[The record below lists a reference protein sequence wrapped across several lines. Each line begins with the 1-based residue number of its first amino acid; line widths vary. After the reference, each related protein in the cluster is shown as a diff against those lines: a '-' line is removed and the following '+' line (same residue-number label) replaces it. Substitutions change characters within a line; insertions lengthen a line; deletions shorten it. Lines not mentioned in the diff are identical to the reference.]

1 MIETIN
7 ANCLDVLK
15 QTAANSQDLIF
26 CDPPYALGS
35 DVIIR
40 KDGKPDY
47 RKAVDFMSKWQQP
60 DGYFW
65 EQWFNEAFRVLR
77 YGGRVVMFGMDRQL
91 MLNKYYAC
99 FAGFAEQQSLYWY
112 FISNFPKASDL
123 GKMLDKNAGAN
134 TDALDLKYQFRQYL
148 RLRLLESG
156 SKQSDIN
163 KLLGTQMAGHYFG
176 ESQPAIPTIEH
187 YEKLKAFLNL
197 SDEYDFLIYER
208 PKDTIEAEREVI
220 GEKKGTNQ
228 DSIAYGKF
236 NDKVID
242 ITTPATTLAQK
253 YNGMKY
259 SIAPLKQ
266 TNETILVFQ
275 KPYKTGSCLHDTL
288 AYENG
293 DDTCMCGAVDV
304 EGNRCEI
311 LDTDTDKRIG
321 TDATSNRHTDE
332 FGMFGI
338 NSDGV
343 RMYKENGRYPAQT
356 YCDDEAAK
364 VLDGQSG
371 ISKSN
376 GAFPKETEAEYSNIF
391 GKKKPKNKE
400 RINLT
405 DTGGCSRILHRCNY
419 DLNDYDIYHYCP
431 KVSNRERNEGCGILE
446 SKRASHFGY
455 DLGLGNAG
463 EGMFKDRNPIKNN
476 THPTVK
482 PIALLKKIIA
492 LFKTP
497 NELHVLDPFMGSG
510 SMGIA
515 CIELGVSYT
524 GVELDPEYY
533 TIAQTRLAHHKK
545 QKQSKLF

>member
-1 MIETIN
+1 MVKTIN

-15 QTAANSQDLIF
+15 ETAANSQDLIF

-65 EQWFNEAFRVLR
+65 EQWFSEAFRVLR

-123 GKMLDKNAGAN
+123 GKMLDKNAGA
-134 TDALDLKYQFRQYL
+134 
-148 RLRLLESG
+148 
-156 SKQSDIN
+156 
-163 KLLGTQMAGHYFG
+163 
-176 ESQPAIPTIEH
+176 
-187 YEKLKAFLNL
+187 
-197 SDEYDFLIYER
+197 
-208 PKDTIEAEREVI
+208 EREVV
-220 GEKKGTNQ
+220 GYTNRHT
-228 DSIAYGKF
+228 DNGISKCTIIKLSRNGVCDETGKTF
-236 NDKVID
+236 E
-242 ITTPATTLAQK
+242 TAPATTLAQK

-304 EGNRCEI
+304 EGNRCETNEDLNGGGYNI
-311 LDTDTDKRIG
+311 KG
-321 TDATSNRHTDE
+321 TSKKDLSNATSFATKVINKE
-332 FGMFGI
+332 F
-338 NSDGV
+338 
-343 RMYKENGRYPAQT
+343 EQPNGRYPAQT
-356 YCDDEAAK
+356 YLDDEAAK
-364 VLDGQSG
+364 VLDRQSG
-371 ISKSN
+371 ICKSGRLGIGHVGSNSFGVCKTDRKKNAISK
-376 GAFPKETEAEYSNIF
+376 EYGN
-391 GKKKPKNKE
+391 
-400 RINLT
+400 

-431 KVSNRERNEGCGILE
+431 KVSNKERNEGCENLVD
-446 SKRASHFGY
+446 SKRADVNKMMGDAGDFKTGS
-455 DLGLGNAG
+455 GN
-463 EGMFKDRNPIKNN
+463 DRNVLFKNH
-476 THPTVK
+476 HPTVK
-482 PIALLKKIIA
+482 PIQLLKKIIA

-497 NELHVLDPFMGSG
+497 NPLHVLDPFMGSG

-533 TIAQTRLAHHKK
+533 TIAQTRLAHHNKK
-545 QKQSKLF
+545 NNSKLF

>member
-15 QTAANSQDLIF
+15 ETAANSQDLIF

-65 EQWFNEAFRVLR
+65 EQWFNEAFRVLK

-99 FAGFAEQQSLYWY
+99 FAGFAEQQSLYWF
-112 FISNFPKASDL
+112 FISSFPKASDL
-123 GKMLDKNAGAN
+123 GKMLDKNAGA
-134 TDALDLKYQFRQYL
+134 K
-148 RLRLLESG
+148 
-156 SKQSDIN
+156 
-163 KLLGTQMAGHYFG
+163 
-176 ESQPAIPTIEH
+176 
-187 YEKLKAFLNL
+187 
-197 SDEYDFLIYER
+197 
-208 PKDTIEAEREVI
+208 REVV
-220 GEKKGTNQ
+220 GFTNRHTTKHKENGT
-228 DSIAYGKF
+228 SIVLARNGVCEETGKTF
-236 NDKVID
+236 E
-242 ITTPATTLAQK
+242 TTPATTLAQK

-304 EGNRCEI
+304 EGNRCGFESEN
-311 LDTDTDKRIG
+311 DK
-321 TDATSNRHTDE
+321 ALSTSIRL
-332 FGMFGI
+332 
-338 NSDGV
+338 NSNT
-343 RMYKENGRYPAQT
+343 YKDRSTISFKQNFLNERGHENGRYPAQT

-364 VLDGQSG
+364 VLDRQSG
-371 ISKSN
+371 NCGGHGVK
-376 GAFPKETEAEYSNIF
+376 T
-391 GKKKPKNKE
+391 KKIYDAKAGTNTYGVQD
-400 RINLT
+400 RQVFSHN

-419 DLNDYDIYHYCP
+419 DLNDYDIYMYCP
-431 KVSNRERNEGCGILE
+431 KVSNKERNEGCEVLE
-446 SKRASHFGY
+446 EKRRAT
-455 DLGLGNAG
+455 LAG
-463 EGMFKDRNPIKNN
+463 ADNDGVLDDVSERFRTSPAKNH
-476 THPTVK
+476 HPTVK
-482 PIALLKKIIA
+482 PIALLKKIIQ

-497 NELHVLDPFMGSG
+497 NPLHVLDPFMGSG

-524 GVELDPEYY
+524 GVELDTEYY
-533 TIAQTRLAHHKK
+533 TIAQTRLSHHNTKNK
-545 QKQSKLF
+545 SKLF

>member
-112 FISNFPKASDL
+112 FIGNFPKASDL
-123 GKMLDKNAGAN
+123 GKMLDRNAG
-134 TDALDLKYQFRQYL
+134 
-148 RLRLLESG
+148 
-156 SKQSDIN
+156 
-163 KLLGTQMAGHYFG
+163 
-176 ESQPAIPTIEH
+176 
-187 YEKLKAFLNL
+187 
-197 SDEYDFLIYER
+197 
-208 PKDTIEAEREVI
+208 AEREVLGI
-220 GEKKGTNQ
+220 NPNSGNDMNTLN
-228 DSIAYGKF
+228 GK
-236 NDKVID
+236 
-242 ITTPATTLAQK
+242 ITESTLTAPATTLAQK

-304 EGNRCEI
+304 EGNRCGIDENEPN
-311 LDTDTDKRIG
+311 KRTNAKNHKRTIDNG
-321 TDATSNRHTDE
+321 VTEYGQGNMKIKDGKHACLHDLG
-332 FGMFGI
+332 FH
-338 NSDGV
+338 NSS
-343 RMYKENGRYPAQT
+343 GRYPAQT

-371 ISKSN
+371 LCKSGGGRKGEEGKRRYYKTMISDI
-376 GAFPKETEAEYSNIF
+376 ATQ
-391 GKKKPKNKE
+391 NKVGSFE
-400 RINLT
+400 EIQKTWKYDPIRDDYFSLAPVHA
-405 DTGGCSRILHRCNY
+405 DTGGCSRILHKCNY
-419 DLNDYDIYHYCP
+419 DLNDYDIYHYRP
-431 KVSNRERNEGCGILE
+431 KVSNKERNEGCDSLE
-446 SKRASHFGY
+446 EKSTEKLQQRVLNGS
-455 DLGLGNAG
+455 G
-463 EGMFKDRNPIKNN
+463 ELLNGTGTVQPQKNH
-476 THPTVK
+476 HPTVK

-524 GVELDPEYY
+524 GIELDPEYY

-545 QKQSKLF
+545 QKQNKLF

>member
-15 QTAANSQDLIF
+15 ETAANSQDLIF

-65 EQWFNEAFRVLR
+65 EQWFAEAFRVLR

-112 FISNFPKASDL
+112 FISNFPKATDL
-123 GKMLDKNAGAN
+123 SKQIDKNAGA
-134 TDALDLKYQFRQYL
+134 
-148 RLRLLESG
+148 
-156 SKQSDIN
+156 
-163 KLLGTQMAGHYFG
+163 
-176 ESQPAIPTIEH
+176 
-187 YEKLKAFLNL
+187 
-197 SDEYDFLIYER
+197 ER
-208 PKDTIEAEREVI
+208 DVI
-220 GEKKGTNQ
+220 GTKISEGGRSGNTSGIEN
-228 DSIAYGKF
+228 F
-236 NDKVID
+236 NKEID
-242 ITTPATTLAQK
+242 ITAPSTDLAKK
-253 YNGMKY
+253 YEGYKY
-259 SIAPLKQ
+259 SISPLKQ

-304 EGNRCEI
+304 EGNRCE
-311 LDTDTDKRIG
+311 LTEEQKVAEVKRAG
-321 TDATSNRHTDE
+321 YKD
-332 FGMFGI
+332 GI
-338 NSDGV
+338 NHVKKADTERNFNVSIAKNIDHNSLDFV
-343 RMYKENGRYPAQT
+343 STGRYPAQT

-364 VLDGQSG
+364 VLDRQSG
-371 ISKSN
+371 NCGGHSVK
-376 GAFPKETEAEYSNIF
+376 T
-391 GKKKPKNKE
+391 KKIYDAKAGTNTYGVQD
-400 RINLT
+400 RQVFSHN

-431 KVSNRERNEGCGILE
+431 KVSNKERNEGCENLVD
-446 SKRASHFGY
+446 SKRADVNKMMGDAGDFKTGS
-455 DLGLGNAG
+455 GN
-463 EGMFKDRNPIKNN
+463 DRNVLFKNH
-476 THPTVK
+476 HPTVK
-482 PIALLKKIIA
+482 PIQLLKKIIA

-497 NELHVLDPFMGSG
+497 NPLHVLDPFMGSG

-524 GVELDPEYY
+524 GVELDAEYY
-533 TIAQTRLAHHKK
+533 TIAQTRLAHHNTKNK
-545 QKQSKLF
+545 SKLF

>member
-1 MIETIN
+1 MIQTIN
-7 ANCLDVLK
+7 ANCLDTMKVM
-15 QTAANSQDLIF
+15 AANSQDLIF

-99 FAGFAEQQSLYWY
+99 FAGFAEQQSLYWF
-112 FISNFPKASDL
+112 FISSFPKASDL
-123 GKMLDKNAGAN
+123 GKMLDKNAGA
-134 TDALDLKYQFRQYL
+134 
-148 RLRLLESG
+148 
-156 SKQSDIN
+156 
-163 KLLGTQMAGHYFG
+163 
-176 ESQPAIPTIEH
+176 
-187 YEKLKAFLNL
+187 
-197 SDEYDFLIYER
+197 
-208 PKDTIEAEREVI
+208 EREVLCKNSGAKNNAI
-220 GEKKGTNQ
+220 NSTASSFVRGSVGYKE
-228 DSIAYGKF
+228 DF
-236 NDKVID
+236 DL
-242 ITTPATTLAQK
+242 TTPATPLAQK
-253 YNGMKY
+253 YDGMKY

-293 DDTCMCGAVDV
+293 DAECMCGAVDV
-304 EGNRCEI
+304 ERNRCEI

-338 NSDGV
+338 NSDGI

-371 ISKSN
+371 ICKSGGGVKLTGTGRGKSN
-376 GAFPKETEAEYSNIF
+376 FHKNTIQGKEWT
-391 GKKKPKNKE
+391 P
-400 RINLT
+400 
-405 DTGGCSRILHRCNY
+405 DTGGCSRILHKCNY
-419 DLNDYDIYHYCP
+419 DINDYDIYHYCP
-431 KVSNRERNEGCGILE
+431 KVSNKERNEGCGHLDKKIKDGHNLLASSFRE
-446 SKRASHFGY
+446 DLRSKNGGY
-455 DLGLGNAG
+455 ENKPA
-463 EGMFKDRNPIKNN
+463 MPQSNN
-476 THPTVK
+476 HPTVK
-482 PIALLKKIIA
+482 PIQLLKKIIQ

-497 NELHVLDPFMGSG
+497 NDLHVLDPFMGSG

-524 GVELDPEYY
+524 GIELDPEYY
-533 TIAQTRLAHHKK
+533 TIAQTRLSHHENKK
-545 QKQSKLF
+545 HSKLF

>member
-15 QTAANSQDLIF
+15 KTAANSQDLIF

-65 EQWFNEAFRVLR
+65 EAWFAEAFRVLR

-123 GKMLDKNAGAN
+123 GKMLDKNAGA
-134 TDALDLKYQFRQYL
+134 
-148 RLRLLESG
+148 
-156 SKQSDIN
+156 
-163 KLLGTQMAGHYFG
+163 
-176 ESQPAIPTIEH
+176 
-187 YEKLKAFLNL
+187 
-197 SDEYDFLIYER
+197 
-208 PKDTIEAEREVI
+208 EREVV
-220 GEKKGTNQ
+220 GEGEHWGRANRTSKNKSDKNMVFKYDGKAEQ
-228 DSIAYGKF
+228 IAS
-236 NDKVID
+236 VQPL
-242 ITTPATTLAQK
+242 TAPATTLAQK
-253 YNGMKY
+253 YDGMKY

-304 EGNRCEI
+304 EGNRCGYRSEN
-311 LDTDTDKRIG
+311 DK
-321 TDATSNRHTDE
+321 TLSTSIRL
-332 FGMFGI
+332 
-338 NSDGV
+338 NSDT
-343 RMYKENGRYPAQT
+343 YKDKSIISFKQNFLNERGHENGRYPAQT

-371 ISKSN
+371 VSKSN
-376 GAFPKETEAEYSNIF
+376 GAFPKATGSNKNNKTFANIGSIAE
-391 GKKKPKNKE
+391 K
-400 RINLT
+400 RIELS

-431 KVSNRERNEGCGILE
+431 KVSNKERNEGCGDLE
-446 SKRASHFGY
+446 QKIKDGHNLLASSFREDLRSKNGGY
-455 DLGLGNAG
+455 ENKPA
-463 EGMFKDRNPIKNN
+463 MPQSNN
-476 THPTVK
+476 HPTVK
-482 PIALLKKIIA
+482 PIALLKKIIQ

-524 GVELDPEYY
+524 GIELDPEYY

-545 QKQSKLF
+545 QKQNKLF

>member
-15 QTAANSQDLIF
+15 ETAANSQDLIF

-47 RKAVDFMSKWQQP
+47 RKAVDFMAKWQQP

-65 EQWFNEAFRVLR
+65 EQWFAEAFRVLR
-77 YGGRVVMFGMDRQL
+77 YGGRVVMFGMDRQI

-99 FAGFAEQQSLYWY
+99 FAGFAEQQSIYWY
-112 FISNFPKASDL
+112 TISGFPKASDL
-123 GKMLDKNAGAN
+123 SKMLDKNAGA
-134 TDALDLKYQFRQYL
+134 
-148 RLRLLESG
+148 
-156 SKQSDIN
+156 
-163 KLLGTQMAGHYFG
+163 
-176 ESQPAIPTIEH
+176 
-187 YEKLKAFLNL
+187 
-197 SDEYDFLIYER
+197 
-208 PKDTIEAEREVI
+208 EREVV
-220 GEKKGTNQ
+220 GKKTDGRYASDFQNGNNPFVGMQKDSTKEVSDKITN
-228 DSIAYGKF
+228 
-236 NDKVID
+236 

-304 EGNRCEI
+304 EGNRC
-311 LDTDTDKRIG
+311 
-321 TDATSNRHTDE
+321 ATEDNLN
-332 FGMFGI
+332 GGAYCG
-338 NSDGV
+338 NSEQQKNKVYGK
-343 RMYKENGRYPAQT
+343 YKMLQPQDFEQPTGRYPAQT

-364 VLDGQSG
+364 VLDRQSG
-371 ISKSN
+371 VQKGSDSIRNNKNSVTTGKDSN
-376 GAFPKETEAEYSNIF
+376 TSCY
-391 GKKKPKNKE
+391 GKYNDCTTKGHA
-400 RINLT
+400 

-431 KVSNRERNEGCGILE
+431 KVSNKERNEGT
-446 SKRASHFGY
+446 Y
-455 DLGLGNAG
+455 
-463 EGMFKDRNPIKNN
+463 NN
-476 THPTVK
+476 RHPTLK
-482 PIALLKKIIA
+482 PISLLKKIIQ

-497 NELHVLDPFMGSG
+497 NPLHVLDPFMGSG

-524 GVELDPEYY
+524 GVELDAEYY
-533 TIAQTRLAHHKK
+533 TIAQTRLAHHNTKNK
-545 QKQSKLF
+545 NKLF

>member
-293 DDTCMCGAVDV
+293 DNTCMCGAVDV
-304 EGNRCEI
+304 EGNRCGTSSGDLSQMKAKEHKNSFDI
-311 LDTDTDKRIG
+311 ENANVAFVLKRDYE
-321 TDATSNRHTDE
+321 TNT
-332 FGMFGI
+332 
-338 NSDGV
+338 
-343 RMYKENGRYPAQT
+343 NGRYPAQT
-356 YCDDEAAK
+356 YLDDEAAK

-371 ISKSN
+371 ISKSDSVN
-376 GAFPKETEAEYSNIF
+376 GVTDCKLGTTSTLRRN
-391 GKKKPKNKE
+391 
-400 RINLT
+400 

-431 KVSNRERNEGCGILE
+431 KVSNKERNEGCGILE

-524 GVELDPEYY
+524 GVELDAEYY
-533 TIAQTRLAHHKK
+533 TIAQTRLAHHNTKNN
-545 QKQSKLF
+545 SKLF

>member
-15 QTAANSQDLIF
+15 ETAANSQDLIF

-47 RKAVDFMSKWQQP
+47 RKAVDFMAKWQQP

-65 EQWFNEAFRVLR
+65 EQWFAEAFRVLR

-112 FISNFPKASDL
+112 TISGFPKASDL
-123 GKMLDKNAGAN
+123 A
-134 TDALDLKYQFRQYL
+134 
-148 RLRLLESG
+148 
-156 SKQSDIN
+156 KQIDRN
-163 KLLGTQMAGHYFG
+163 VG
-176 ESQPAIPTIEH
+176 
-187 YEKLKAFLNL
+187 
-197 SDEYDFLIYER
+197 
-208 PKDTIEAEREVI
+208 AEREI
-220 GEKKGTNQ
+220 LGANPNSRPNCSGNDMNTLN
-228 DSIAYGKF
+228 GK
-236 NDKVID
+236 ITEST

-253 YNGMKY
+253 YDGMKY

-293 DDTCMCGAVDV
+293 DNTCMCGAVDV
-304 EGNRCEI
+304 EGNRCEAI
-311 LDTDTDKRIG
+311 SETDNKSRLVG
-321 TDATSNRHTDE
+321 
-332 FGMFGI
+332 FKGLKF
-338 NSDGV
+338 NSDTYHKSITINQQTDIG
-343 RMYKENGRYPAQT
+343 NGRYPAQT

-364 VLDGQSG
+364 VLDRQSG
-371 ISKSN
+371 ISKSSGGDGSKYKSDTN
-376 GAFPKETEAEYSNIF
+376 IVFKKETIVNN
-391 GKKKPKNKE
+391 GKNG
-400 RINLT
+400 LGLG

-419 DLNDYDIYHYCP
+419 DLNDYDIYMYCP
-431 KVSNRERNEGCGILE
+431 KVSNKERNEGT
-446 SKRASHFGY
+446 Y
-455 DLGLGNAG
+455 
-463 EGMFKDRNPIKNN
+463 NN
-476 THPTVK
+476 RHPTLK
-482 PIALLKKIIA
+482 PISLLKKIIQ

-497 NELHVLDPFMGSG
+497 NPLHVLDPFMGSG

-533 TIAQTRLAHHKK
+533 TIAQTRLAHHNTKNK
-545 QKQSKLF
+545 SKLF

>member
-1 MIETIN
+1 VVKTIN

-15 QTAANSQDLIF
+15 ETAANSQDLIF

-65 EQWFNEAFRVLR
+65 EQWFSEAFRVLR

-123 GKMLDKNAGAN
+123 GKMLDKNAGA
-134 TDALDLKYQFRQYL
+134 
-148 RLRLLESG
+148 
-156 SKQSDIN
+156 
-163 KLLGTQMAGHYFG
+163 
-176 ESQPAIPTIEH
+176 
-187 YEKLKAFLNL
+187 
-197 SDEYDFLIYER
+197 
-208 PKDTIEAEREVI
+208 EREVV
-220 GEKKGTNQ
+220 GKHQNPAGSKGNTFPLGQ
-228 DSIAYGKF
+228 DVDLTA
-236 NDKVID
+236 
-242 ITTPATTLAQK
+242 PATTLAQK

-311 LDTDTDKRIG
+311 DEDEPNKRTNAKNHKRTIDNG
-321 TDATSNRHTDE
+321 VTGYGQGDMKIKNGGHACLHDLG
-332 FGMFGI
+332 FH
-338 NSDGV
+338 NS
-343 RMYKENGRYPAQT
+343 NGRYPAQT
-356 YCDDEAAK
+356 YLDDEAAK

-371 ISKSN
+371 ISKSDSVN
-376 GAFPKETEAEYSNIF
+376 GVTDCKLGTTSTLRRN
-391 GKKKPKNKE
+391 
-400 RINLT
+400 

-431 KVSNRERNEGCGILE
+431 KVSNKERNEGCGDLEKKAKTEKYVGGETKCSVCGKFFLSTKSLCECSEMEFGAKSTRIL
-446 SKRASHFGY
+446 
-455 DLGLGNAG
+455 
-463 EGMFKDRNPIKNN
+463 NPTTNN
-476 THPTVK
+476 HHPTVK
-482 PIALLKKIIA
+482 PIALLKKIIQ

-497 NELHVLDPFMGSG
+497 NPLHVLDPFMGSG

-524 GVELDPEYY
+524 GVELDAEYY
-533 TIAQTRLAHHKK
+533 TIAQTRLAHHDTKNK
-545 QKQSKLF
+545 SKLF

>member
-15 QTAANSQDLIF
+15 ETAANSQDLIF

-47 RKAVDFMSKWQQP
+47 RKAVDFMAKWQQP

-65 EQWFNEAFRVLR
+65 EQWFAEAFRVLR

-99 FAGFAEQQSLYWY
+99 FAGFAEQQSLYWF
-112 FISNFPKASDL
+112 FISSFPKASDL
-123 GKMLDKNAGAN
+123 SKNLDKNAGA
-134 TDALDLKYQFRQYL
+134 
-148 RLRLLESG
+148 
-156 SKQSDIN
+156 
-163 KLLGTQMAGHYFG
+163 
-176 ESQPAIPTIEH
+176 
-187 YEKLKAFLNL
+187 
-197 SDEYDFLIYER
+197 
-208 PKDTIEAEREVI
+208 EREVVGFDKTRFRDI
-220 GEKKGTNQ
+220 TNHKPNGLGQ
-228 DSIAYGKF
+228 NFDYYQGKAE
-236 NDKVID
+236 

-253 YNGMKY
+253 YDGMKY

-304 EGNRCEI
+304 EGNRCEAI
-311 LDTDTDKRIG
+311 SETDNKSRLVG
-321 TDATSNRHTDE
+321 
-332 FGMFGI
+332 FKGLKF
-338 NSDGV
+338 NSDTYHKSITINQQTDIG
-343 RMYKENGRYPAQT
+343 NGRYPAQT

-364 VLDGQSG
+364 VLDRQSG
-371 ISKSN
+371 ICKSGRLGIGHVGSNSFGVCKTDRKKNAISK
-376 GAFPKETEAEYSNIF
+376 EYGN
-391 GKKKPKNKE
+391 
-400 RINLT
+400 

-419 DLNDYDIYHYCP
+419 DLNDYDIYMYCP
-431 KVSNRERNEGCGILE
+431 KVSNKERNEGCGMLE
-446 SKRASHFGY
+446 THTSNW
-455 DLGLGNAG
+455 NAKSTFQNTPP
-463 EGMFKDRNPIKNN
+463 EKQQPKSNN
-476 THPTVK
+476 HPTVK
-482 PIALLKKIIA
+482 PIALLKKIIQ

-497 NELHVLDPFMGSG
+497 NPLHVLDPFMGSG

-524 GVELDPEYY
+524 GVELDAEYY
-533 TIAQTRLAHHKK
+533 TIAQTRLAHHETKNN
-545 QKQSKLF
+545 SKLF

>member
-15 QTAANSQDLIF
+15 ETAANSQDLIF

-47 RKAVDFMSKWQQP
+47 RKAVDFMAKWQQP

-65 EQWFNEAFRVLR
+65 EQWFNEAFRVLK

-112 FISNFPKASDL
+112 TISGFPKASDL
-123 GKMLDKNAGAN
+123 A
-134 TDALDLKYQFRQYL
+134 
-148 RLRLLESG
+148 
-156 SKQSDIN
+156 KQIDRN
-163 KLLGTQMAGHYFG
+163 VG
-176 ESQPAIPTIEH
+176 
-187 YEKLKAFLNL
+187 
-197 SDEYDFLIYER
+197 
-208 PKDTIEAEREVI
+208 AEREI
-220 GEKKGTNQ
+220 LGANPNSRPNCSGNNINTLN
-228 DSIAYGKF
+228 GK
-236 NDKVID
+236 ITESTL
-242 ITTPATTLAQK
+242 TTPATTLAQK
-253 YNGMKY
+253 YDGMKY

-304 EGNRCEI
+304 EGNRCETSETEQ
-311 LDTDTDKRIG
+311 LGRHNKVN
-321 TDATSNRHTDE
+321 TSNLRTWENENLKAISTNFDA
-332 FGMFGI
+332 
-338 NSDGV
+338 
-343 RMYKENGRYPAQT
+343 NGRYPAQT

-364 VLDGQSG
+364 VLDRQSG
-371 ISKSN
+371 NCGGHSVK
-376 GAFPKETEAEYSNIF
+376 T
-391 GKKKPKNKE
+391 KKIYDAKAGTNTYGVQD
-400 RINLT
+400 RQVFSHN

-419 DLNDYDIYHYCP
+419 DLNDYDIYMYCP
-431 KVSNRERNEGCGILE
+431 KVSNKERNEGCGMLSEKQTVQFNANI
-446 SKRASHFGY
+446 
-455 DLGLGNAG
+455 GNLRSDG
-463 EGMFKDRNPIKNN
+463 TVIKEAIAQKNH
-476 THPTVK
+476 HPTVK
-482 PIALLKKIIA
+482 PIQLLKKIIQ

-497 NELHVLDPFMGSG
+497 NPLHVLDPFMGSG

-524 GVELDPEYY
+524 GVELDAEYY
-533 TIAQTRLAHHKK
+533 TIAQTRLAHHNTKNN
-545 QKQSKLF
+545 SKLF

>member
-7 ANCLDVLK
+7 ANCLGILK
-15 QTAANSQDLIF
+15 ETAANSQDLIF

-47 RKAVDFMSKWQQP
+47 RKAVDFMAKWQQP

-65 EQWFNEAFRVLR
+65 EQWFAEAFRVLR

-112 FISNFPKASDL
+112 TISGFPKASDL
-123 GKMLDKNAGAN
+123 A
-134 TDALDLKYQFRQYL
+134 
-148 RLRLLESG
+148 
-156 SKQSDIN
+156 KQIDRN
-163 KLLGTQMAGHYFG
+163 VG
-176 ESQPAIPTIEH
+176 
-187 YEKLKAFLNL
+187 
-197 SDEYDFLIYER
+197 
-208 PKDTIEAEREVI
+208 AEREI
-220 GEKKGTNQ
+220 LGANPNSRPNCSGNNINTLN
-228 DSIAYGKF
+228 GK
-236 NDKVID
+236 ITESTL
-242 ITTPATTLAQK
+242 TTPATTLAQK

-293 DDTCMCGAVDV
+293 DAECMCGAVDV
-304 EGNRCEI
+304 EGNRCE
-311 LDTDTDKRIG
+311 LTEEQKVAEVKRAG
-321 TDATSNRHTDE
+321 YKD
-332 FGMFGI
+332 GI
-338 NSDGV
+338 NHVKKADTEREFNVPIAKNIDHNSLDFV
-343 RMYKENGRYPAQT
+343 STGRYPAQT

-364 VLDGQSG
+364 VLDRQSG
-371 ISKSN
+371 ICKSGRLGIGHVGSNSFGVCKTDRKKNAISK
-376 GAFPKETEAEYSNIF
+376 EYGN
-391 GKKKPKNKE
+391 
-400 RINLT
+400 

-419 DLNDYDIYHYCP
+419 DLNDYDIYMYCP
-431 KVSNRERNEGCGILE
+431 KVSNKERNEGCEALE
-446 SKRASHFGY
+446 KKRAELRT
-455 DLGLGNAG
+455 DAAAGLW
-463 EGMFKDRNPIKNN
+463 KDSNPPQKNH
-476 THPTVK
+476 HPTVK

-497 NELHVLDPFMGSG
+497 NPLHVLDPFMGSG

-524 GVELDPEYY
+524 GVELDAEYY
-533 TIAQTRLAHHKK
+533 TIAQTRLAHHNTKNK
-545 QKQSKLF
+545 SKLF

>member
-15 QTAANSQDLIF
+15 ETAANSQDLIF

-99 FAGFAEQQSLYWY
+99 FAGFAEQQSLYWF
-112 FISNFPKASDL
+112 FISSFPKSADL
-123 GKMLDKNAGAN
+123 GKMLDKNAGVDVKEYGGIN
-134 TDALDLKYQFRQYL
+134 T
-148 RLRLLESG
+148 
-156 SKQSDIN
+156 
-163 KLLGTQMAGHYFG
+163 AGHDG
-176 ESQPAIPTIEH
+176 RKAKVRSSKEITDG
-187 YEKLKAFLNL
+187 YEIHA
-197 SDEYDFLIYER
+197 
-208 PKDTIEAEREVI
+208 
-220 GEKKGTNQ
+220 
-228 DSIAYGKF
+228 
-236 NDKVID
+236 
-242 ITTPATTLAQK
+242 PATTLAQK

-293 DDTCMCGAVDV
+293 DAECMCGAVDV

-356 YCDDEAAK
+356 YIDDEAAK

-371 ISKSN
+371 INKGNGHIPKKNEINSKN
-376 GAFPKETEAEYSNIF
+376 GIY
-391 GKKKPKNKE
+391 GKYNTVE
-400 RINLT
+400 REKDIYLT

-431 KVSNRERNEGCGILE
+431 KVSNKERNEGCGMLE
-446 SKRASHFGY
+446 KKRAELRT
-455 DLGLGNAG
+455 DTAAG
-463 EGMFKDRNPIKNN
+463 IWKDANPPQKNH
-476 THPTVK
+476 HPTVK

-524 GVELDPEYY
+524 GIELDPEYY

-545 QKQSKLF
+545 QKQNKLF

>member
-15 QTAANSQDLIF
+15 ETAANSQDLIF

-47 RKAVDFMSKWQQP
+47 RKAVDFMAKWQQP

-65 EQWFNEAFRVLR
+65 EQWFAEAFRVLR

-112 FISNFPKASDL
+112 TISGFPKASDL
-123 GKMLDKNAGAN
+123 A
-134 TDALDLKYQFRQYL
+134 
-148 RLRLLESG
+148 
-156 SKQSDIN
+156 KQIDRN
-163 KLLGTQMAGHYFG
+163 VG
-176 ESQPAIPTIEH
+176 
-187 YEKLKAFLNL
+187 
-197 SDEYDFLIYER
+197 
-208 PKDTIEAEREVI
+208 AEREI
-220 GEKKGTNQ
+220 LGANPNSRPNCSGNN
-228 DSIAYGKF
+228 INILNGK
-236 NDKVID
+236 ITESTL
-242 ITTPATTLAQK
+242 TTPATTLAQK

-293 DDTCMCGAVDV
+293 DAECMCGAVDV
-304 EGNRCEI
+304 EGNRCEAI
-311 LDTDTDKRIG
+311 SETDNKSRLVG
-321 TDATSNRHTDE
+321 
-332 FGMFGI
+332 FKGLKF
-338 NSDGV
+338 NSDTYHKSITINQQTDIG
-343 RMYKENGRYPAQT
+343 NGRYPAQT

-364 VLDGQSG
+364 VLDRQSG
-371 ISKSN
+371 ISKSSGGDGSKYKSDTNIVFNKKTIVNN
-376 GAFPKETEAEYSNIF
+376 G
-391 GKKKPKNKE
+391 KNG
-400 RINLT
+400 LGLG

-419 DLNDYDIYHYCP
+419 DLNDYDIYMYCP
-431 KVSNRERNEGCGILE
+431 KVSNKERNEGCENLVD
-446 SKRASHFGY
+446 SKRADVNKMMGDAGDFKTGS
-455 DLGLGNAG
+455 GN
-463 EGMFKDRNPIKNN
+463 DRNVLFKNH
-476 THPTVK
+476 HPTVK
-482 PIALLKKIIA
+482 PIQLLKKIIQ

-497 NELHVLDPFMGSG
+497 NPLHVLDPFMGSG

-524 GVELDPEYY
+524 GVELDTEYY
-533 TIAQTRLAHHKK
+533 TIAQTRLAHHNTKNK
-545 QKQSKLF
+545 SKLF

>member
-15 QTAANSQDLIF
+15 ETAANSQDLIF

-65 EQWFNEAFRVLR
+65 EQWFNEAFRVLK

-99 FAGFAEQQSLYWY
+99 FAGFAEQQSLYWF
-112 FISNFPKASDL
+112 FISSFPKASDL
-123 GKMLDKNAGAN
+123 SKNLDKNAGA
-134 TDALDLKYQFRQYL
+134 
-148 RLRLLESG
+148 
-156 SKQSDIN
+156 
-163 KLLGTQMAGHYFG
+163 
-176 ESQPAIPTIEH
+176 
-187 YEKLKAFLNL
+187 
-197 SDEYDFLIYER
+197 
-208 PKDTIEAEREVI
+208 EREVV
-220 GEKKGTNQ
+220 GKKTDGRYASDFQNGNNPFVGMQKDSTKEVSNKITN
-228 DSIAYGKF
+228 
-236 NDKVID
+236 

-253 YNGMKY
+253 YDGMKY

-293 DDTCMCGAVDV
+293 DAECMCGAVDV
-304 EGNRCEI
+304 EGNRCETGETVQ
-311 LDTDTDKRIG
+311 LGRHNKVN
-321 TDATSNRHTDE
+321 TSNLRTWENENLKAISTNFDT
-332 FGMFGI
+332 
-338 NSDGV
+338 
-343 RMYKENGRYPAQT
+343 NGRYPAQT

-364 VLDGQSG
+364 VLDRQSG
-371 ISKSN
+371 ILKTGEKKDTHAINRPLDEN
-376 GAFPKETEAEYSNIF
+376 GNYESPNGCY
-391 GKKKPKNKE
+391 GKFKARNVNSPASS
-400 RINLT
+400 
-405 DTGGCSRILHRCNY
+405 GGCSRILHRCNY

-431 KVSNRERNEGCGILE
+431 KVSNKERNEGCEMLE
-446 SKRASHFGY
+446 KKRAELRT
-455 DLGLGNAG
+455 DAAAGLW
-463 EGMFKDRNPIKNN
+463 KDSNPPQKNH
-476 THPTVK
+476 HPTVK
-482 PIALLKKIIA
+482 PIALLKKIIQ

-497 NELHVLDPFMGSG
+497 NPLHVLDPFMGSG

-524 GVELDPEYY
+524 GVELDAEYY
-533 TIAQTRLAHHKK
+533 TIAQTRLAHHNTKNK
-545 QKQSKLF
+545 SKLF

>member
-1 MIETIN
+1 VVKTIN

-15 QTAANSQDLIF
+15 ETAANSQDLIF

-99 FAGFAEQQSLYWY
+99 FAGFAEQQSLYWF
-112 FISNFPKASDL
+112 FISSFPKASDL
-123 GKMLDKNAGAN
+123 SKMLDKNAGA
-134 TDALDLKYQFRQYL
+134 
-148 RLRLLESG
+148 
-156 SKQSDIN
+156 
-163 KLLGTQMAGHYFG
+163 
-176 ESQPAIPTIEH
+176 
-187 YEKLKAFLNL
+187 
-197 SDEYDFLIYER
+197 
-208 PKDTIEAEREVI
+208 EREVV
-220 GEKKGTNQ
+220 GEKEHWGRQNR
-228 DSIAYGKF
+228 SYGGF
-236 NDKVID
+236 TENGD
-242 ITTPATTLAQK
+242 ITVFDGIKGNELRKGVSEQTITAPATTLAQK

-304 EGNRCEI
+304 EGNRCEAI
-311 LDTDTDKRIG
+311 SETDNKSRLVG
-321 TDATSNRHTDE
+321 
-332 FGMFGI
+332 FKGLKF
-338 NSDGV
+338 NSDTYHKSITINQQTDIG
-343 RMYKENGRYPAQT
+343 NGRYPAQT

-371 ISKSN
+371 VQKSN
-376 GAFPKETEAEYSNIF
+376 GAFPKETDTEYNNIF
-391 GKKKPKNKE
+391 RNIKPKNKE
-400 RINLT
+400 RIELT

-419 DLNDYDIYHYCP
+419 DLNDYDIYMYCP
-431 KVSNRERNEGCGILE
+431 KVSNRERNEGCEGLNE
-446 SKRASHFGY
+446 KRRAT
-455 DLGLGNAG
+455 LAG
-463 EGMFKDRNPIKNN
+463 ADNDGVLDDVSERFRTSPAKNH
-476 THPTVK
+476 HPTVK

-524 GVELDPEYY
+524 GVELDAEYY
-533 TIAQTRLAHHKK
+533 TIAQTRLAHHDTKNK
-545 QKQSKLF
+545 SKLF

>member
-15 QTAANSQDLIF
+15 ETAANSQDLIF

-65 EQWFNEAFRVLR
+65 EQWFAEAFRVLR

-112 FISNFPKASDL
+112 TISGFPKASDL
-123 GKMLDKNAGAN
+123 SKNLDKNAGA
-134 TDALDLKYQFRQYL
+134 
-148 RLRLLESG
+148 
-156 SKQSDIN
+156 
-163 KLLGTQMAGHYFG
+163 
-176 ESQPAIPTIEH
+176 
-187 YEKLKAFLNL
+187 
-197 SDEYDFLIYER
+197 
-208 PKDTIEAEREVI
+208 EREVV
-220 GEKKGTNQ
+220 GKNLHHSEGRKTHNWGNEEKGRLE
-228 DSIAYGKF
+228 
-236 NDKVID
+236 
-242 ITTPATTLAQK
+242 TTPATTLAQK
-253 YNGMKY
+253 YDGMKY

-304 EGNRCEI
+304 EGNRCEAI
-311 LDTDTDKRIG
+311 SETDNKSRLVG
-321 TDATSNRHTDE
+321 
-332 FGMFGI
+332 FKGLKF
-338 NSDGV
+338 NSDTYHKSITINQQTDIG
-343 RMYKENGRYPAQT
+343 NGRYPAQT

-364 VLDGQSG
+364 VLDRQSGVQKSIGGQSG
-371 ISKSN
+371 VKKSGLTYSANWNEKDNSK
-376 GAFPKETEAEYSNIF
+376 GCGF
-391 GKKKPKNKE
+391 G
-400 RINLT
+400 

-431 KVSNRERNEGCGILE
+431 KVSNKERNEGCEMLE
-446 SKRASHFGY
+446 KKRAELRT
-455 DLGLGNAG
+455 DAAAGLW
-463 EGMFKDRNPIKNN
+463 KDSNPPQKNH
-476 THPTVK
+476 HPTVK

-524 GVELDPEYY
+524 GVELDAEYY
-533 TIAQTRLAHHKK
+533 TIAQTRLAHHNTKNN
-545 QKQSKLF
+545 SKLF

>member
-65 EQWFNEAFRVLR
+65 ETWFAEAFRVLR

-123 GKMLDKNAGAN
+123 GKMLDKNAGV
-134 TDALDLKYQFRQYL
+134 
-148 RLRLLESG
+148 
-156 SKQSDIN
+156 
-163 KLLGTQMAGHYFG
+163 
-176 ESQPAIPTIEH
+176 
-187 YEKLKAFLNL
+187 
-197 SDEYDFLIYER
+197 
-208 PKDTIEAEREVI
+208 EREVL
-220 GEKKGTNQ
+220 GANPNSRPNCSGNDMNTLN
-228 DSIAYGKF
+228 GK
-236 NDKVID
+236 
-242 ITTPATTLAQK
+242 ITESTLTAPATTIAQK

-304 EGNRCEI
+304 EGNRC
-311 LDTDTDKRIG
+311 G
-321 TDATSNRHTDE
+321 TSENLNGGAYAKEVKIMTSIALGNKKTLTQE
-332 FGMFGI
+332 F
-338 NSDGV
+338 
-343 RMYKENGRYPAQT
+343 EQPNGRYPAQT
-356 YCDDEAAK
+356 YLDDEAAK

-371 ISKSN
+371 EQKSSKSERGIVTN
-376 GAFPKETEAEYSNIF
+376 NNIYGGF
-391 GKKKPKNKE
+391 
-400 RINLT
+400 NLDST
-405 DTGGCSRILHRCNY
+405 VRGHNDTGGCSRILHRCNY

-431 KVSNRERNEGCGILE
+431 KVSNKERNEGCGGLEKKAKTEKYVGGETKCSVCGKFFLSTKNLCECSEMEFGAKSTRIL
-446 SKRASHFGY
+446 
-455 DLGLGNAG
+455 
-463 EGMFKDRNPIKNN
+463 NPTTNN
-476 THPTVK
+476 HHPTVK

-524 GVELDPEYY
+524 GIELDPEYY
-533 TIAQTRLAHHKK
+533 TIAETRLAHHKK
-545 QKQSKLF
+545 QKQNKLF

>member
-7 ANCLDVLK
+7 ANCLNVLK
-15 QTAANSQDLIF
+15 ETAANSQDLIF

-65 EQWFNEAFRVLR
+65 EQWFAEAFRVLR

-99 FAGFAEQQSLYWY
+99 FAGFSEQQSLYWF

-123 GKMLDKNAGAN
+123 GKMLDKNAGA
-134 TDALDLKYQFRQYL
+134 
-148 RLRLLESG
+148 
-156 SKQSDIN
+156 
-163 KLLGTQMAGHYFG
+163 
-176 ESQPAIPTIEH
+176 
-187 YEKLKAFLNL
+187 
-197 SDEYDFLIYER
+197 
-208 PKDTIEAEREVI
+208 EREVV
-220 GEKKGTNQ
+220 GKYKRPDGTERPNRESWQLKGNWKENSGF
-228 DSIAYGKF
+228 DPSKDA
-236 NDKVID
+236 

-253 YNGMKY
+253 YDGMKY

-293 DDTCMCGAVDV
+293 DAECMCGAVDV

-311 LDTDTDKRIG
+311 SDVTKEAGYRKNAKDYNINDEYDSTSFKLNYKVRGNQKDAGFYDT
-321 TDATSNRHTDE
+321 
-332 FGMFGI
+332 
-338 NSDGV
+338 
-343 RMYKENGRYPAQT
+343 NGRYPAQT

-364 VLDGQSG
+364 VLDRQSG
-371 ISKSN
+371 ISKSSGGDGSKYKSDTN
-376 GAFPKETEAEYSNIF
+376 IVFKKETIVNN
-391 GKKKPKNKE
+391 GKNG
-400 RINLT
+400 LGLG

-419 DLNDYDIYHYCP
+419 DLNDYDIYMYCP
-431 KVSNRERNEGCGILE
+431 KVSNKERNEGCGMLE
-446 SKRASHFGY
+446 THTSNW
-455 DLGLGNAG
+455 NAKSTFQNTPP
-463 EGMFKDRNPIKNN
+463 EKQQPKSNN
-476 THPTVK
+476 HPTVK
-482 PIALLKKIIA
+482 PIALLKKIIQ

-497 NELHVLDPFMGSG
+497 NPLHVLDPFMGSG

-533 TIAQTRLAHHKK
+533 TIAQTRLAHHNTKNN
-545 QKQSKLF
+545 SKLF

>member
-1 MIETIN
+1 
-7 ANCLDVLK
+7 
-15 QTAANSQDLIF
+15 
-26 CDPPYALGS
+26 
-35 DVIIR
+35 
-40 KDGKPDY
+40 
-47 RKAVDFMSKWQQP
+47 
-60 DGYFW
+60 
-65 EQWFNEAFRVLR
+65 
-77 YGGRVVMFGMDRQL
+77 MFGMDRQL

-123 GKMLDKNAGAN
+123 GKMLDKNAGA
-134 TDALDLKYQFRQYL
+134 
-148 RLRLLESG
+148 
-156 SKQSDIN
+156 
-163 KLLGTQMAGHYFG
+163 
-176 ESQPAIPTIEH
+176 
-187 YEKLKAFLNL
+187 
-197 SDEYDFLIYER
+197 
-208 PKDTIEAEREVI
+208 EREVV
-220 GEKKGTNQ
+220 GEGEHWGRANRTRKNKSEKNMVLKYDGKAEQ
-228 DSIAYGKF
+228 IAS
-236 NDKVID
+236 VQPL
-242 ITTPATTLAQK
+242 TAPATTLAQK

-293 DDTCMCGAVDV
+293 DAECMCGAVDV

-371 ISKSN
+371 ISKSSGGDGSKYKSDTN
-376 GAFPKETEAEYSNIF
+376 IVFKKETIVNN
-391 GKKKPKNKE
+391 GKNG
-400 RINLT
+400 LGLG

-419 DLNDYDIYHYCP
+419 DLNDYDIYMYCP
-431 KVSNRERNEGCGILE
+431 KVSNKERNEGCENLVD
-446 SKRASHFGY
+446 SKRADVNKMMGDAGDFKTGS
-455 DLGLGNAG
+455 GN
-463 EGMFKDRNPIKNN
+463 DRNVLFKNH
-476 THPTVK
+476 HPTVK
-482 PIALLKKIIA
+482 PIQLLKKIIQ

-497 NELHVLDPFMGSG
+497 NPLHVLDPFMGSG

-524 GVELDPEYY
+524 GVELDTEYY
-533 TIAQTRLAHHKK
+533 TIAQTRLAHHNTKNK
-545 QKQSKLF
+545 SKLF

>member
-1 MIETIN
+1 MIQTIN
-7 ANCLDVLK
+7 ANCLDTMK
-15 QTAANSQDLIF
+15 AMAANSQDLIF

-99 FAGFAEQQSLYWY
+99 FAGLVEQQSLYWY

-134 TDALDLKYQFRQYL
+134 TNALDLKYQFRQYL
-148 RLRLLESG
+148 RLKLSESG
-156 SKQSDIN
+156 KKQSEVN

-176 ESQPAIPTIEH
+176 ESQPAIPTVEH
-187 YEKLKAFLNL
+187 YEKLKTFLNL
-197 SDEYDFLIYER
+197 SDDYDFLIYER
-208 PKDTIEAEREVI
+208 PKDTIEAEREVV
-220 GEKKGTNQ
+220 GKHQNPAGSKGNTFPLGQ
-228 DSIAYGKF
+228 DA
-236 NDKVID
+236 DL
-242 ITTPATTLAQK
+242 TAPATPLAQK
-253 YNGMKY
+253 YDGMKY

-293 DDTCMCGAVDV
+293 DAECMCGAVDV
-304 EGNRCEI
+304 EGNRCGTSEAA
-311 LDTDTDKRIG
+311 KREHKTKSYYG
-321 TDATSNRHTDE
+321 VHE
-332 FGMFGI
+332 GYGGMFREKT
-338 NSDGV
+338 DWT
-343 RMYKENGRYPAQT
+343 MQENGRYPAQT

-371 ISKSN
+371 VSVSKGHVPKKQEINSKN
-376 GAFPKETEAEYSNIF
+376 GIYGKYNTIEREADIY
-391 GKKKPKNKE
+391 
-400 RINLT
+400 LT
-405 DTGGCSRILHRCNY
+405 DTGGCSRILHKCNY

-431 KVSNRERNEGCGILE
+431 KVSNKERNEGCEGLE
-446 SKRASHFGY
+446 EKN
-455 DLGLGNAG
+455 LAG
-463 EGMFKDRNPIKNN
+463 KNKYTDVDYRKGSGEVTVKPAKN
-476 THPTVK
+476 HHPTVK
-482 PIALLKKIIA
+482 PIQLLKKIIQ

-497 NELHVLDPFMGSG
+497 NDLHVLDPFMGSG

-524 GVELDPEYY
+524 GIELDTEYFN
-533 TIAQTRLAHHKK
+533 IAQTRLSHHENKK
-545 QKQSKLF
+545 HSKLF

>member
-15 QTAANSQDLIF
+15 ETAANSQDLIF

-65 EQWFNEAFRVLR
+65 EQWFAEAFRVLR

-112 FISNFPKASDL
+112 TISGFPKASDL
-123 GKMLDKNAGAN
+123 A
-134 TDALDLKYQFRQYL
+134 
-148 RLRLLESG
+148 
-156 SKQSDIN
+156 KQIDRN
-163 KLLGTQMAGHYFG
+163 VG
-176 ESQPAIPTIEH
+176 
-187 YEKLKAFLNL
+187 
-197 SDEYDFLIYER
+197 
-208 PKDTIEAEREVI
+208 AEREI
-220 GEKKGTNQ
+220 LGANPNSRPNCSGNNINTLN
-228 DSIAYGKF
+228 GK
-236 NDKVID
+236 ITESTL
-242 ITTPATTLAQK
+242 TTPATTLAQK

-356 YCDDEAAK
+356 YIDDEAAK

-371 ISKSN
+371 ILKTGEKKDTHAINRDLDEN
-376 GAFPKETEAEYSNIF
+376 GNYQSPNGCY
-391 GKKKPKNKE
+391 GKYKARNVNSPAS
-400 RINLT
+400 
-405 DTGGCSRILHRCNY
+405 TGGCSRILHRCNY

-431 KVSNRERNEGCGILE
+431 KVSNKERNEGCGDLE
-446 SKRASHFGY
+446 QKIKDGHNLLASSFREDLRSKNGGY
-455 DLGLGNAG
+455 ENKPA
-463 EGMFKDRNPIKNN
+463 MPQSNN
-476 THPTVK
+476 HPTVK

-524 GVELDPEYY
+524 GVELDAEYY
-533 TIAQTRLAHHKK
+533 TIAETRLAHHKK
-545 QKQSKLF
+545 QKQNKLF

>member
-15 QTAANSQDLIF
+15 ETAANSQDLIF

-47 RKAVDFMSKWQQP
+47 RKAVDFMAKWQQP

-65 EQWFNEAFRVLR
+65 EQWFNEAFRVLK

-99 FAGFAEQQSLYWY
+99 FAGFAEQQSLYWF
-112 FISNFPKASDL
+112 FISSFPKASDL
-123 GKMLDKNAGAN
+123 GKMLDKNAGA
-134 TDALDLKYQFRQYL
+134 
-148 RLRLLESG
+148 
-156 SKQSDIN
+156 
-163 KLLGTQMAGHYFG
+163 
-176 ESQPAIPTIEH
+176 
-187 YEKLKAFLNL
+187 
-197 SDEYDFLIYER
+197 
-208 PKDTIEAEREVI
+208 EREVV
-220 GEKKGTNQ
+220 GTVKNNISERNYEVRGYEGGYSNNK
-228 DSIAYGKF
+228 DLTA
-236 NDKVID
+236 
-242 ITTPATTLAQK
+242 PATPLAQK
-253 YNGMKY
+253 YDGMKY

-304 EGNRCEI
+304 EGNRC
-311 LDTDTDKRIG
+311 
-321 TDATSNRHTDE
+321 ATEDNLNGGVYAKEVKIMHSNALNTKKTLAQDFE
-332 FGMFGI
+332 QPT
-338 NSDGV
+338 
-343 RMYKENGRYPAQT
+343 GRYPAQT

-364 VLDGQSG
+364 VLDRQSG
-371 ISKSN
+371 ISKSTGGDGSKYKSDTN
-376 GAFPKETEAEYSNIF
+376 IVFKKETIVNN
-391 GKKKPKNKE
+391 GKNG
-400 RINLT
+400 LGLG

-419 DLNDYDIYHYCP
+419 DLNDYDIYMYCP
-431 KVSNRERNEGCGILE
+431 KVSNKERNEGT
-446 SKRASHFGY
+446 Y
-455 DLGLGNAG
+455 
-463 EGMFKDRNPIKNN
+463 NN
-476 THPTVK
+476 RHPTLK
-482 PIALLKKIIA
+482 PISLLKKIIQ

-497 NELHVLDPFMGSG
+497 NPLHVLDPFMGSG

-524 GVELDPEYY
+524 GVELDAEYY
-533 TIAQTRLAHHKK
+533 TIAQTRLAHHNTKNK
-545 QKQSKLF
+545 SKLF

>member
-15 QTAANSQDLIF
+15 ETAANSQDLIF

-65 EQWFNEAFRVLR
+65 EHWFNEAFRVLK
-77 YGGRVVMFGMDRQL
+77 YGGRVVMFGMDRQM
-91 MLNKYYAC
+91 MLPKYYAC

-112 FISNFPKASDL
+112 TISGFPKSADL
-123 GKMLDKNAGAN
+123 AKNIDKC
-134 TDALDLKYQFRQYL
+134 
-148 RLRLLESG
+148 
-156 SKQSDIN
+156 
-163 KLLGTQMAGHYFG
+163 LGVGVKEYGGIVTAGHDG
-176 ESQPAIPTIEH
+176 RKAEMRNPTNSDH
-187 YEKLKAFLNL
+187 EKH
-197 SDEYDFLIYER
+197 
-208 PKDTIEAEREVI
+208 
-220 GEKKGTNQ
+220 
-228 DSIAYGKF
+228 
-236 NDKVID
+236 
-242 ITTPATTLAQK
+242 TPSTDLAQK

-304 EGNRCEI
+304 EGNRCETEDN
-311 LDTDTDKRIG
+311 LNG
-321 TDATSNRHTDE
+321 GAYC
-332 FGMFGI
+332 G
-338 NSDGV
+338 NSEQQKNKVYGK
-343 RMYKENGRYPAQT
+343 YKMLQPQDFEQPTGRYPAQT

-364 VLDGQSG
+364 VLDRQSG
-371 ISKSN
+371 ICKSGGGVKLTGAGSGKSN
-376 GAFPKETEAEYSNIF
+376 FHKNTIQGKEWT
-391 GKKKPKNKE
+391 P
-400 RINLT
+400 

-419 DLNDYDIYHYCP
+419 DLNDYDIYMYCP
-431 KVSNRERNEGCGILE
+431 KVSNKERNEGCEALNKKYLNTMNDGIGNRQHNE
-446 SKRASHFGY
+446 SEP
-455 DLGLGNAG
+455 NAYQ
-463 EGMFKDRNPIKNN
+463 KNH
-476 THPTVK
+476 HPTVK
-482 PIALLKKIIA
+482 PISLLKKIIQ

-497 NELHVLDPFMGSG
+497 NPLHVLDPFMGSG

-524 GVELDPEYY
+524 GVELDTEYY
-533 TIAQTRLAHHKK
+533 TIAQTRLAHHNTKNN
-545 QKQSKLF
+545 SKLF

>member
-15 QTAANSQDLIF
+15 ETAANSQDLIF

-65 EQWFNEAFRVLR
+65 EQWFNEAFRVLK

-112 FISNFPKASDL
+112 FISNFPKATDL
-123 GKMLDKNAGAN
+123 SKQIDKNAGAE
-134 TDALDLKYQFRQYL
+134 RIG
-148 RLRLLESG
+148 SG
-156 SKQSDIN
+156 IFKTHAKKGVSVAEERTII
-163 KLLGTQMAGHYFG
+163 GAGAFG
-176 ESQPAIPTIEH
+176 EERTTEITKPSTELAKK
-187 YEKLKAFLNL
+187 YEG
-197 SDEYDFLIYER
+197 Y
-208 PKDTIEAEREVI
+208 
-220 GEKKGTNQ
+220 
-228 DSIAYGKF
+228 
-236 NDKVID
+236 
-242 ITTPATTLAQK
+242 
-253 YNGMKY
+253 KY
-259 SIAPLKQ
+259 SISPLKQ

-293 DDTCMCGAVDV
+293 DAECMCGAVDV
-304 EGNRCEI
+304 EGNRCEAI
-311 LDTDTDKRIG
+311 SETDNKSRLVG
-321 TDATSNRHTDE
+321 
-332 FGMFGI
+332 FKGLKF
-338 NSDGV
+338 NSDTYHKSITINQQTDIG
-343 RMYKENGRYPAQT
+343 NGRYPAQT

-364 VLDGQSG
+364 VLDRQSG
-371 ISKSN
+371 NCKSGGGVKLTGTGSGKSN
-376 GAFPKETEAEYSNIF
+376 FHKNTIQGKEWT
-391 GKKKPKNKE
+391 P
-400 RINLT
+400 

-419 DLNDYDIYHYCP
+419 DLNDYDIYMYCP
-431 KVSNRERNEGCGILE
+431 KVSNKERNEGT
-446 SKRASHFGY
+446 Y
-455 DLGLGNAG
+455 
-463 EGMFKDRNPIKNN
+463 NN
-476 THPTVK
+476 RHPTLK
-482 PIALLKKIIA
+482 PISLLKKIIQ

-497 NELHVLDPFMGSG
+497 NPLHVLDPFMGSG

-533 TIAQTRLAHHKK
+533 TIAQTRLAHHNTKNK
-545 QKQSKLF
+545 NKLF